1 MNGLMQK
8 QNWCYWMHMIC
19 MIQRIFFRTINRLY
33 LFIYLFQY
41 CKSKIIS
48 SRNNITS
55 LLFTLMQPPFSEQCL
70 VTWTIISWKDDH
82 GHFQKSGMIM
92 DTSSV
97 FFFFFQE
104 NLEFLI
110 LVFPFQRIISWRH
123 KSVIKNWSILLEK
136 WTVCSQL
143 PDLDTGYISVKT
155 VTDTYFL
162 LL

>member
-1 MNGLMQK
+1 
-8 QNWCYWMHMIC
+8 MIC
-19 MIQRIFFRTINRLY
+19 MIQRIFLRTINRLY

-55 LLFTLMQPPFSEQCL
+55 LLFTLTQPPFSEQCL

-97 FFFFFQE
+97 FFFFFSRESRVLNLGLPLSEDHKLKAQKCDQE
-104 NLEFLI
+104 LI
-110 LVFPFQRIISWRH
+110 NTSG
-123 KSVIKNWSILLEK
+123 KMDSLL
-136 WTVCSQL
+136 TA
-143 PDLDTGYISVKT
+143 T
-155 VTDTYFL
+155 
-162 LL
+162 